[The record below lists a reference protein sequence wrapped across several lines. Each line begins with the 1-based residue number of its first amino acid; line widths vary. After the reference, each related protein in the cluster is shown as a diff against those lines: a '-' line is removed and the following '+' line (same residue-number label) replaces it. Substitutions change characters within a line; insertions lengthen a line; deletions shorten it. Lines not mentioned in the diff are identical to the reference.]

1 MGVGTPAEVQFS
13 NSCLTLSLQ
22 RELRRQTRGGS
33 QAGRREP
40 DHAESF
46 PTLWA
51 CQRRLSKIGTGRLIR
66 EAESTIEL
74 LLSMV
79 SLSKM
84 KM

>member
-1 MGVGTPAEVQFS
+1 MEGHKQGAV
-13 NSCLTLSLQ
+13 NLTT
-22 RELRRQTRGGS
+22 LRVFR
-33 QAGRREP
+33 
-40 DHAESF
+40 
-46 PTLWA
+46 LWA
-51 CQRRLSKIGTGRLIR
+51 CHRRLSKIGTGRLIR